1 MSLNNQ
7 NINNNETE
15 YEQLNEET
23 PLNNKSS
30 TASNQTIEYTLQTT
44 TFDMYKGFVFMFISC
59 VLKSLFSFISKLILL
74 KYTFITSFHLLAVK
88 VYIMIFICGA
98 FMYALY
104 LYNPNSINDIK
115 RTSLKNILFVS
126 FRSIM
131 SIIATSLTIM
141 SLKYMPISDVYAI
154 YYLYPGI
161 IIIFSYCLIN
171 EKSSF
176 FDYVCFISCFIGVL
190 FVIRPQLFTF
200 TSANNDNMQTYIYNL
215 LICCVILSAVFKA
228 LEDMIIRHIGRN
240 IHFIIIPLLYC
251 LLGLVLYPIP
261 LIIFCSD
268 GVNAFRFVD
277 MKGWILIIL
286 LACLSF
292 CYTILLALSF
302 QNENAGRA
310 SMINYLQVLF
320 MFLADIYVFER
331 KTVLLDYIGISL
343 IFCFN
348 FMNGVIKF
356 YKRNKKLQKLK
367 NVNSKMILNKDAQE
381 DENEIDVLE
390 IEMVKNN

>member
-1 MSLNNQ
+1 M
-7 NINNNETE
+7 
-15 YEQLNEET
+15 
-23 PLNNKSS
+23 
-30 TASNQTIEYTLQTT
+30 
-44 TFDMYKGFVFMFISC
+44 
-59 VLKSLFSFISKLILL
+59 
-74 KYTFITSFHLLAVK
+74 
-88 VYIMIFICGA
+88 
-98 FMYALY
+98 
-104 LYNPNSINDIK
+104 
-115 RTSLKNILFVS
+115 
-126 FRSIM
+126 
-131 SIIATSLTIM
+131 
-141 SLKYMPISDVYAI
+141 
-154 YYLYPGI
+154 
-161 IIIFSYCLIN
+161 
-171 EKSSF
+171 
-176 FDYVCFISCFIGVL
+176 
-190 FVIRPQLFTF
+190 
-200 TSANNDNMQTYIYNL
+200 
-215 LICCVILSAVFKA
+215 
-228 LEDMIIRHIGRN
+228 
-240 IHFIIIPLLYC
+240 
-251 LLGLVLYPIP
+251 
-261 LIIFCSD
+261 
-268 GVNAFRFVD
+268 
-277 MKGWILIIL
+277 

>member
-30 TASNQTIEYTLQTT
+30 TTSNQTIEYTLQTT

-171 EKSSF
+171 EKSNF

-190 FVIRPQLFTF
+190 CVIRPQLFTF

>member
-7 NINNNETE
+7 NINNETE
-15 YEQLNEET
+15 YEQLNEDT

-30 TASNQTIEYTLQTT
+30 TTSNQTIEYTLQTT
-44 TFDMYKGFVFMFISC
+44 TFDMYKGLVFMFISC

-98 FMYALY
+98 FIYVLY

-115 RTSLKNILFVS
+115 RTSFKNILFVS

-176 FDYVCFISCFIGVL
+176 FDYICFISCFIGVL
-190 FVIRPQLFTF
+190 CVIRPQLFTF
-200 TSANNDNMQTYIYNL
+200 TSTNNDNMQTYIYNL

-261 LIIFCSD
+261 LMIFCSD
-268 GVNAFRFVD
+268 GVNAFRFID
-277 MKGWILIIL
+277 MKGWVLIIL

-302 QNENAGRA
+302 QNESAGRA

-331 KTVLLDYIGISL
+331 RTVLLDYIGICL

-348 FMNGVIKF
+348 FVNGAIKF
-356 YKRNKKLQKLK
+356 YKRNKGLQKFK
-367 NVNSKMILNKDAQE
+367 SVNSKMMLNKDDAP
-381 DENEIDVLE
+381 ENENEKEEVE
-390 IEMVKNN
+390 IEMIKNN